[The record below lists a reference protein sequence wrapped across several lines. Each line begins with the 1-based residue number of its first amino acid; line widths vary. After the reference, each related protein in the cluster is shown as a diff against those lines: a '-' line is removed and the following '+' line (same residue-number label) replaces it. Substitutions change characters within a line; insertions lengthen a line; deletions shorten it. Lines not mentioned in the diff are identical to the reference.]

1 MHIGEQIRDGCF
13 FAVLI
18 GSSFHFRLAQAL
30 GSLEGLR
37 SLRRDK
43 FLFVCGEGGSTFV
56 VALEFTLQ
64 QDMS

>member
-43 FLFVCGEGGSTFV
+43 FLFVCGEITSTR
-56 VALEFTLQ
+56 
-64 QDMS
+64 MK